1 MSGNGIQVSSHTAVF
16 SQFAIKYEE
25 QVNLANAK
33 NKGSTVAERVKNSKL
48 DLTEKQR
55 SDMKLRWIPY
65 PEWAEYK
72 LGIKTG
78 NMTVL
83 EPVYIPGLNK

>member
-1 MSGNGIQVSSHTAVF
+1 MSEAGIKIRSHTSVF

-25 QVNLANAK
+25 QLNLAKAEG
-33 NKGSTVAERVKNSKL
+33 KGSTVGERVKNSKL
-48 DLTEKQR
+48 NLTDKER
-55 SDMKLRWIPY
+55 SDMKERWIPY

-72 LGIKTG
+72 VGIKSG

-83 EPVYIPGLNK
+83 EPIYVPGLNK

>member
-1 MSGNGIQVSSHTAVF
+1 MSETGIKVHSHTAIF

-25 QVNLANAK
+25 QLNLAKAEA
-33 NKGSTVAERVKNSKL
+33 KGSTIAERVKNSKL
-48 DLTEKQR
+48 NLTDKER
-55 SDMKLRWIPY
+55 SDMKKRWILY

-83 EPVYIPGLNK
+83 EPIYAPGLNK